1 MCQQDITRP
10 SCGDWNC
17 KNITTKKGIEVGHT
31 FLLGD
36 KYSKSLEAKYKT
48 EKGGNMLYQMGCFG
62 IGVSRVLAASCEV
75 LSTETELRWPERIAP
90 FSVAILA
97 PKGGSKEEAAS
108 NLLQQVIDKVGL
120 IFKDDFIVDNRAK
133 LTIGKKLRDAKKTGY
148 PYIIL
153 FGKKC
158 IDDDPKLELHNVNTG
173 ETMELKPSEIIQYLS
188 TKFEV
193 LSGH

>member
-1 MCQQDITRP
+1 M
-10 SCGDWNC
+10 GNC
-17 KNITTKKGIEVGHT
+17 KNMTTKKGIEVGHT

-62 IGVSRVLAASCEV
+62 IGVSRVLA
-75 LSTETELRWPERIAP
+75 
-90 FSVAILA
+90 

-108 NLLQQVIDKVGL
+108 NLLQQVIDKVGV

-158 IDDDPKLELHNVNTG
+158 IDDDPKLELHHVNTG
-173 ETMELKPSEIIQYLS
+173 ETLEMKPSEIIQYLS

-193 LSGH
+193 FSGH